1 MERNL
6 NIDIMKALGIILV
19 ILGHTYYNSNS
30 IYLFHMPLF
39 FILSGATLTYT
50 KKYSINKKLR
60 SLIIPYF
67 TFSIL
72 SFLYW
77 YFIESKFRPIHDT
90 PLYLGKLS
98 ELPTSIQQ
106 FINIFIAE
114 NTINSFAYNIVL
126 WFLPCLFITDLI
138 YSKIQ
143 NKKIEWFIDIILIIL
158 YYSWVKNLP
167 CLPWCLNIAIT
178 AIPFLSIG
186 KHLYKPIESLLSQDG
201 RIKRNLITFIIA
213 TCCMGI
219 IIKYIDPHVDM
230 KNNNIP
236 LIFYVTACIGSLM
249 ILCAAQIIARLFSTK
264 GIQSI
269 LYIGQNSLIIMCI
282 HEPLKR
288 IILVIVSK
296 LCNIPTDALRENLIY
311 SIVVTFIILLA
322 CLPFIHLINNYIP
335 WILGKK
341 FPTKRISDI
350 Q

>member
-1 MERNL
+1 MKRDL

-114 NTINSFAYNIVL
+114 NTINSFAYNVVL

-201 RIKRNLITFIIA
+201 RIKRNLIRV
-213 TCCMGI
+213 C
-219 IIKYIDPHVDM
+219 
-230 KNNNIP
+230 
-236 LIFYVTACIGSLM
+236 
-249 ILCAAQIIARLFSTK
+249 
-264 GIQSI
+264 
-269 LYIGQNSLIIMCI
+269 
-282 HEPLKR
+282 
-288 IILVIVSK
+288 
-296 LCNIPTDALRENLIY
+296 
-311 SIVVTFIILLA
+311 
-322 CLPFIHLINNYIP
+322 
-335 WILGKK
+335 
-341 FPTKRISDI
+341 
-350 Q
+350 